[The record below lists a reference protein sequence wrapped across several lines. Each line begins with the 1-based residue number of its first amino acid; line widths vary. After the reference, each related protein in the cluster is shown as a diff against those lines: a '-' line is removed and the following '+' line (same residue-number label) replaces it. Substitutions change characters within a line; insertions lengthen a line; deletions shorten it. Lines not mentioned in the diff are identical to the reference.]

1 MRGAADRKGRGR
13 KWIVVAGA
21 LLCGVLIAA
30 SILWYFTAYRPYDR
44 YAEALKTLL
53 GWQESEVS
61 RESGSD
67 EAGYS
72 FTVKRPGFLHWTGNL
87 ALSAP
92 NIRLENGSGSQMP
105 SSSGPSPAAG
115 PSRASSSMS
124 MSSARTGLTASAASS
139 TSRRRETISPGAT
152 RRKTWPT
159 RRCWRSIGIPW
170 RRCWTGR
177 GRCGTCPESKTARRG
192 KGPGRIR
199 VSFKT
204 VQVQ

>member
-44 YAEALKTLL
+44 YAEALKTLP

-92 NIRLENGSGSQMP
+92 NIRLENGEEIWFTDALIIWPLSGGGTEQ
-105 SSSGPSPAAG
+105 GVILCEYGLRRDGADCV
-115 PSRASSSMS
+115 SRQLYITPEGDYIPWGDEAEDLANEALLAEHRDTVETLLDR
-124 MSSARTGLTASAASS
+124 ARTLWDL
-139 TSRRRETISPGAT
+139 P
-152 RRKTWPT
+152 
-159 RRCWRSIGIPW
+159 
-170 RRCWTGR
+170 
-177 GRCGTCPESKTARRG
+177 
-192 KGPGRIR
+192 
-199 VSFKT
+199 
-204 VQVQ
+204 